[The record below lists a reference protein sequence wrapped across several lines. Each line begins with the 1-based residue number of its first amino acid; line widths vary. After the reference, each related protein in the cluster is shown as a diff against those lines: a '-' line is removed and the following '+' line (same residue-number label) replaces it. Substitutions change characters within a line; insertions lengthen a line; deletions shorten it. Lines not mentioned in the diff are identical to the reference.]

1 MADTLPFSDA
11 EATEK
16 LRQEYLDK
24 SRSGSAEAADAC
36 FRYAW
41 ALCHSADHRQNKEG
55 VSLTETALAAMPDD
69 RSQNDISAREFKY
82 IQAVALFKMREFSR
96 ARHVCNEILEVS
108 GLSLFPSCCRH
119 SSPSAVGAA
128 WEWAARRLPKALRGK
143 SLGFDAELSIAP
155 RVQFKQSF
163 SDPFPALHHF
173 QESPACRQAE
183 TLKALSEDAL
193 VKEGLIGVGVAGVA
207 GLVIAG
213 IVTAAFK
220 GR

>member
-143 SLGFDAELSIAP
+143 SLGFAC
-155 RVQFKQSF
+155 R
-163 SDPFPALHHF
+163 ALHSSSGSVQTVIF
-173 QESPACRQAE
+173 RPLPCLAITFRSPRR
-183 TLKALSEDAL
+183 
-193 VKEGLIGVGVAGVA
+193 AG
-207 GLVIAG
+207 
-213 IVTAAFK
+213 
-220 GR
+220 RRRP

>member
-96 ARHVCNEILEVS
+96 ARHVCNEILE
-108 GLSLFPSCCRH
+108 
-119 SSPSAVGAA
+119 
-128 WEWAARRLPKALRGK
+128 
-143 SLGFDAELSIAP
+143 
-155 RVQFKQSF
+155 
-163 SDPFPALHHF
+163 
-173 QESPACRQAE
+173 ESPACRQAE